1 MHKSLQER
9 NNGMSTKL
17 DHLEAEVMKLDTRS
31 RARLAEKLIR
41 SLDALSDAENA
52 RLWAEEAE
60 RRDAEMDA
68 DPSIARSAE
77 EVLRM
82 ARSRIS

>member
-1 MHKSLQER
+1 MDWER
-9 NNGMSTKL
+9 KDGMSKKL
-17 DHLEAEVMKLDTRS
+17 DHLEAEAMKLDPRS

-52 RLWAEEAE
+52 KLWTEVAQ
-60 RRDAEMDA
+60 RRDAEMDG
-68 DPSIARSAE
+68 DPSIGRSAE
-77 EVLRM
+77 EVLRI